1 MPKGYRPYLPDQDLL
16 LPPSLR
22 EWMAEEHLVYF
33 VSDVVDQLDLSA
45 IHAVYG
51 EEKRGQPPYDPRLMT
66 KLLVYGYCTGVFSS
80 RRIQKRLQEDIPF
93 KVLAAGNEPDFRTIS
108 DFRKIHVGTLQ
119 GLFEQV
125 LEMAL
130 EVGAVKVGR
139 VTLDGTKVK
148 ANASKHKAMSY
159 GRMKEKQEQLRDEVK
174 QLLEQAEA
182 ADEEEDR
189 RHGSQRGDELPEELR
204 RRETRLAKIKIAK
217 KVVEQRAREKAAAE
231 GKSAAEAKRAKPDDK
246 DQYNFTDPESR
257 IMKGADGFVQGYN
270 AQASVEPE
278 MLLIVGQSVTEAA
291 NDKQQL
297 EPMVEAI
304 EQQSGQRPKAVLAD
318 SGYCSEENLAYLES
332 ADQPERKI
340 DGFIATGKQKHG
352 EHRLPCKPGPL
363 PKGATKVDRM
373 KRKLQT
379 KVGKA
384 VYAARKCVVE
394 PVFGQIKQARGFRQF
409 LLRGKDKVKGEWA
422 LVCLTHNILR
432 LHAAIQPAER
442 HRRMFSLKIAAA
454 EFPGA
459 IWLAGTP
466 RAGVSRRI
474 RATQG
479 FGSPAHRALFLGQAP
494 RCGRKS
500 PVHSD
505 PARSFKIRNH
515 RALPARHRHG
525 GAFDHQSIGTPGPA
539 RHCSGCHFLSPER

>member
-22 EWMAEEHLVYF
+22 EWVAEEHLVYF

-80 RRIQKRLQEDIPF
+80 RRIQKRLQDDIPF

-108 DFRKIHVGTLQ
+108 DFRKIHIGTLQ

-139 VTLDGTKVK
+139 VTVDGTKVK

-159 GRMKEKQEQLRDEVK
+159 GRMEEKQEQLRDEVK

-231 GKSAAEAKRAKPDDK
+231 GKSAAVAKRAKPDDK

-304 EQQSGQRPKAVLAD
+304 EQQSGQRPEAILAD

-352 EHRLPCKPGPL
+352 GYKTFCVSSVLRE
-363 PKGATKVDRM
+363 DR
-373 KRKLQT
+373 R
-379 KVGKA
+379 
-384 VYAARKCVVE
+384 
-394 PVFGQIKQARGFRQF
+394 
-409 LLRGKDKVKGEWA
+409 
-422 LVCLTHNILR
+422 THDTTD
-432 LHAAIQPAER
+432 E
-442 HRRMFSLKIAAA
+442 
-454 EFPGA
+454 
-459 IWLAGTP
+459 AGS
-466 RAGVSRRI
+466 GI
-474 RATQG
+474 R
-479 FGSPAHRALFLGQAP
+479 
-494 RCGRKS
+494 
-500 PVHSD
+500 
-505 PARSFKIRNH
+505 
-515 RALPARHRHG
+515 
-525 GAFDHQSIGTPGPA
+525 
-539 RHCSGCHFLSPER
+539 